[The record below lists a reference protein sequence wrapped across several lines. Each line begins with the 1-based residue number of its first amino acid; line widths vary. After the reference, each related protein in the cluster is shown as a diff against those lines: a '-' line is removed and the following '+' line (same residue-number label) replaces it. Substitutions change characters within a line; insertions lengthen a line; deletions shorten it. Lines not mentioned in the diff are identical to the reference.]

1 MASFKTQKAR
11 TNCGTPAYAAPEV
24 LIGAGYGYKA
34 DIWSFGIL
42 ICEMLGGFTPFGPKA
57 MEIGVAQ
64 DGLLDSPGAGVSS
77 MPPHQIIEMVNSGRI
92 ILPKNLTPVTRDIV
106 RKILV
111 ADPNVRLEIKDIMQ
125 HKFFEGVNWQHV
137 TSKLQ
142 TPPYVPPYVDE
153 LSGHIPTGQ

>member
-1 MASFKTQKAR
+1 MTDLKMDKAR

-24 LIGAGYGYKA
+24 LIGTDYSYKA

-42 ICEMLGGFTPFGPKA
+42 ICEMIGGFTPFGPTA

-64 DGLLDSPGAGVSS
+64 DGLDASPGAGISS
-77 MPPHQIIEMVNSGRI
+77 MPPQKIIEMVNAGRI

-125 HKFFEGVNWQHV
+125 HKFFEGVEWPRV
-137 TSKLQ
+137 S
-142 TPPYVPPYVDE
+142 
-153 LSGHIPTGQ
+153 